1 MVALF
6 LAIVYS
12 SKIKTLTNETLIE
25 DNYDNLKYGIFLL
38 KYSWLA
44 SFF

>member
-12 SKIKTLTNETLIE
+12 SKIKTLTNEALIE
-25 DNYDNLKYGIFLL
+25 DNLKYGIFLL